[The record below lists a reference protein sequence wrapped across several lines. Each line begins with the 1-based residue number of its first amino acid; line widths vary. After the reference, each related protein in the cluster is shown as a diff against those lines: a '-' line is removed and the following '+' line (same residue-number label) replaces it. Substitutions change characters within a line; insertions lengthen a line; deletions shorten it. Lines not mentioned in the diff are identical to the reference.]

1 MNLQF
6 TKILKADGKLREF
19 NFTKQAR
26 LRQPLVFSVDVTDN
40 NFHRVYFDMLKENNN
55 WKIKQQQIPSWVL
68 ENEPQL
74 HSVIEEQMK
83 DGAMA

>member
-6 TKILKADGKLREF
+6 TRLLKADGRLREF

-26 LRQPLVFSVDVTDN
+26 QQQPLLFCVDVTDN

-55 WKIKQQQIPSWVL
+55 WRIVQQQIPAWVL
-68 ENEPQL
+68 ENENNL
-74 HSVIEEQMK
+74 HLVIEEELNHT
-83 DGAMA
+83 AVA

>member
-19 NFTKQAR
+19 NFTKLAR
-26 LRQPLVFSVDVTDN
+26 QRQPLVFSVDVTDN

-55 WKIKQQQIPSWVL
+55 WKIIQQQIPGWVL
-68 ENEPQL
+68 ENETKL
-74 HSVIEEQMK
+74 HLVIEEEMK
-83 DGAMA
+83 EAVA